1 MYRPIFYLKFLTF
14 LSFFVKFGKEKS
26 GQFCCNSLSHL
37 PNNIGPFV
45 IFHFFV
51 PGFQNTIVFF
61 SQRLSPALPRDHFK
75 MAETDNINGE
85 NLSIMDYLVRQF
97 HYSSV
102 FIFVLDMQNDK
113 HPLGNCLQLKED
125 EMLQKFSDN
134 FETEKLC
141 GKVRSCHG
149 GSQQYEKV
157 SLYFN

>member
-1 MYRPIFYLKFLTF
+1 
-14 LSFFVKFGKEKS
+14 
-26 GQFCCNSLSHL
+26 
-37 PNNIGPFV
+37 
-45 IFHFFV
+45 
-51 PGFQNTIVFF
+51 
-61 SQRLSPALPRDHFK
+61 
-75 MAETDNINGE
+75 
-85 NLSIMDYLVRQF
+85 MDYLVRQF

-102 FIFVLDMQNDK
+102 FIFVLDIQNDK

-157 SLYFN
+157 SLYFNYAIKLFILRHFVSYVVGQRPAAGWRLFLAPVPASSYSLSA

>member
-1 MYRPIFYLKFLTF
+1 
-14 LSFFVKFGKEKS
+14 
-26 GQFCCNSLSHL
+26 
-37 PNNIGPFV
+37 
-45 IFHFFV
+45 
-51 PGFQNTIVFF
+51 
-61 SQRLSPALPRDHFK
+61 